1 MFALI
6 DCNNFYASCERV
18 FKPHLNGKPIV
29 VLSNNDGCAIAR
41 SNEAKA
47 LGIPMG
53 AVYFKYKDLF
63 EKNNVYVFSS
73 RFELYGDISHRVMST
88 IQEFCPDIEIYS
100 IDEAFLDLK
109 QFQHLDLTE
118 FGLKIKNTVKQY
130 TQIPISI
137 GIAPTKA
144 LAKVANRIAKKFPT
158 ETKGVHKIDTEEK
171 RMKALKWLK
180 VEDIWGIGRQ
190 LSKKL
195 NRMGIYNAYEF
206 TQVSNELLKKDFSIV
221 EIRLKRELE
230 GIPTLRLDEVKN
242 KKSIATT
249 RSFAKNISDLDPLIE
264 RVSTFSSSC
273 AEKLRKQNSCATSLS
288 VFIHTNGFREEQP
301 QYSRNISIKL
311 PFPSNSDLVIAEYAI
326 KALKSIYKKGYQ
338 YKKAGV
344 IVADFVPNT
353 QIQQNLFYNENP
365 KNNPLMQTIDKLNTK
380 YDQKIIKLAN
390 QNLTKTWIMRQDML
404 SNRYTTNWDEL
415 YVLK

>member
-18 FKPHLNGKPIV
+18 FKPHLNGKPVV

-63 EKNNVYVFSS
+63 EKYNVTVFSS
-73 RFELYGDISHRVMST
+73 RFELYGDISHRVMNT

-100 IDEAFLDLK
+100 IDEAFLNLSE
-109 QFQHLDLTE
+109 FLHLDLKDY
-118 FGLKIKNTVKQY
+118 GLKIRNTVKQY

-144 LAKVANRIAKKFPT
+144 LAKVANRIAKKFPQ
-158 ETKGVHKIDTEEK
+158 ETNGVYLIDTEEK
-171 RMKALKWLK
+171 RIKALKWLK

-190 LSKKL
+190 LSKRLNKL
-195 NRMGIYNAYEF
+195 GIYTAYDF
-206 TQVSNELLKKDFSIV
+206 TQVNNELLKKDFSIV

-230 GIPTLRLDEVKN
+230 GISTLRLDEVKN

-249 RSFAKNISDLDPLIE
+249 RSFSSNITDLDPLKE
-264 RVSTFSSSC
+264 RVSTFASSC
-273 AEKLRKQNSCATSLS
+273 AEKLRKQKSCATSLM
-288 VFIHTNGFREEQP
+288 VFIHTNGYRPEQP
-301 QYSRNISIKL
+301 QYSRNISVKL
-311 PFPSNSDLVIAEYAI
+311 PFPSNSDLVIAEYAL
-326 KALKSIYKKGYQ
+326 KALRAIYKKGYQ

-344 IVADFVPNT
+344 IVADFVPEN